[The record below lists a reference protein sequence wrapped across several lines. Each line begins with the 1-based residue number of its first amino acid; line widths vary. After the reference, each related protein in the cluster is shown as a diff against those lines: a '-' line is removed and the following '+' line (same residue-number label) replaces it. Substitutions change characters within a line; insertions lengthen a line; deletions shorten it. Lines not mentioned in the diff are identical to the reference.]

1 MERAFHLGRGDR
13 TFTPSE
19 EYTIPIEINLIYGR
33 SAAVRGGTPPK
44 GAATARYNAALA
56 ALVPWTLHRVAR
68 GVTHHAR
75 LFSHCISR
83 MTMLATD
90 SDPIVAIAT
99 APGRGG
105 IGVVRISCGRAGSA
119 AAEALMRALF
129 AQMLEP
135 RHASYVPF
143 LDAGGNVLD
152 RGIALNFPAPHS
164 YTGEHVIE
172 LQGHGGPVVL
182 QLVLQSCLDAGKTFG
197 LRLAEPGEF
206 TRRAFLNDKLDLAQA
221 EAVADLIEA
230 STEAAARSA
239 GRSLEGAFSRDIH
252 ALVEEVIALRMLVEA
267 TLDFPEE
274 EIDFLEAADARG
286 KLAHMRE
293 RLAQVLGEAKQGALL
308 REGLAVV
315 LAGQPNVG
323 KSSLLN
329 ALAGA
334 ELAIVTPIAGTTRD
348 KVAQTI
354 QIEGIPLHIVDTA
367 GLRDT
372 EDEVEKIG
380 IARTWNEIEKA
391 DVVLHLLDARAGM
404 TPDDATIAARF
415 PTGVPVVRVLNK
427 TDLTELAPTLIRLGA
442 TEVDSEV
449 CELRLS
455 AKKGEGIDLLRAE
468 LLRIAGWQA
477 GTESVYLAR
486 ERHLRALRAAQDHLA
501 LASEHGEAG
510 NQSLDLFAEELR
522 LAQEEL
528 NSITGEFT
536 SDDLL
541 GVIFSRFCIGK

>member
-1 MERAFHLGRGDR
+1 
-13 TFTPSE
+13 
-19 EYTIPIEINLIYGR
+19 
-33 SAAVRGGTPPK
+33 
-44 GAATARYNAALA
+44 
-56 ALVPWTLHRVAR
+56 
-68 GVTHHAR
+68 
-75 LFSHCISR
+75 
-83 MTMLATD
+83 MLSTD

-105 IGVVRISCGRAGSA
+105 IGVVRISFGRAGEA
-119 AAEALMRALF
+119 AAESLMRALTG
-129 AQMLEP
+129 QVLKP
-135 RHASYVPF
+135 RHASYVGF
-143 LDAGGNVLD
+143 LDEAGNALD
-152 RGIALNFPAPHS
+152 RGLCFFSAAPLS
-164 YTGEHVIE
+164 YTGEHVLE
-172 LQGHGGPVVL
+172 LQGHGGPIVL
-182 QLVLQSCLDAGKTFG
+182 QLVLQRCVDAGKAFA

-252 ALVEEVIALRMLVEA
+252 ALFEEVITLRMLVEA

-286 KLAHMRE
+286 KLARIRE
-293 RLAQVLGEAKQGALL
+293 RLALVLSEAKQGALL
-308 REGLAVV
+308 REGLSVV

-329 ALAGA
+329 ARAGA

-354 QIEGIPLHIVDTA
+354 QIEGIPLHVIDTA

-380 IARTWNEIEKA
+380 IARTWSEIEKA
-391 DVVLHLLDARAGM
+391 DVVLHLLDAREGVTAE
-404 TPDDATIAARF
+404 DERIAERF
-415 PTGVPVVRVLNK
+415 PKGVPVVRVLNK
-427 TDLTELAPTLIRLGA
+427 TDLTDLPPALRELGVANGKGEGEGEDARGTDLR
-442 TEVDSEV
+442 EV
-449 CELRLS
+449 RLS
-455 AKKGEGIDLLRAE
+455 AKHGDGIGLLRTE

-477 GTESVYLAR
+477 GAESVYLAR
-486 ERHLRALRAAQDHLA
+486 ERHLIALRAADEHLTFA
-501 LASEHGEAG
+501 TQHADQNA
-510 NQSLDLFAEELR
+510 QALDLFAEELR
-522 LAQEEL
+522 LAQEQL
-528 NSITGEFT
+528 NSITGEFPFN
-536 SDDLL
+536 DLL

>member
-1 MERAFHLGRGDR
+1 
-13 TFTPSE
+13 
-19 EYTIPIEINLIYGR
+19 
-33 SAAVRGGTPPK
+33 
-44 GAATARYNAALA
+44 
-56 ALVPWTLHRVAR
+56 
-68 GVTHHAR
+68 
-75 LFSHCISR
+75 
-83 MTMLATD
+83 MLPTD
-90 SDPIVAIAT
+90 SDAIVAIAT
-99 APGRGG
+99 AAGRGG
-105 IGVVRISCGRAGSA
+105 IGVVRISFGRAGEA
-119 AAEALMRALF
+119 AVQPLMLALTGHQLK
-129 AQMLEP
+129 P
-135 RHASYVPF
+135 RHATYVGF
-143 LDAGGNVLD
+143 LDETGNALD
-152 RGIALNFPAPHS
+152 RGIALYFPAPHS
-164 YTGEHVIE
+164 YTGEHVLE
-172 LQGHGGPVVL
+172 LQGHGGPIVL
-182 QLVLQSCLDAGKTFG
+182 QLLLQRCIDAGKAFG

-252 ALVEEVIALRMLVEA
+252 QLVEEVITLRMLVEA

-286 KLAHMRE
+286 KLARIRE
-293 RLAQVLGEAKQGALL
+293 RLTQVLADARQGALL
-308 REGLAVV
+308 REGLSVV

-354 QIEGIPLHIVDTA
+354 QIEGIPLHVIDTA
-367 GLRDT
+367 GLRET

-391 DVVLHLLDARAGM
+391 DVVLHLLDARTGM
-404 TPDDATIAARF
+404 TQEDESIAARF
-415 PTGVPVVRVLNK
+415 PQGVPVVRVLNK
-427 TDLTELAPTLIRLGA
+427 TDLTEIAPAVQQLNDPRVADLR
-442 TEVDSEV
+442 EV
-449 CELRLS
+449 RLS
-455 AKKGEGIDLLRAE
+455 AKHGNGVELLRVE

-477 GTESVYLAR
+477 GAQSVYLAR
-486 ERHLRALRAAQDHLA
+486 ERHLIALRAAAQHLQ
-501 LASEHGEAG
+501 LAAEHADQ
-510 NQSLDLFAEELR
+510 NAQALDLFAEELR
-522 LAQEEL
+522 LAQDQL

>member
-1 MERAFHLGRGDR
+1 
-13 TFTPSE
+13 
-19 EYTIPIEINLIYGR
+19 
-33 SAAVRGGTPPK
+33 
-44 GAATARYNAALA
+44 
-56 ALVPWTLHRVAR
+56 
-68 GVTHHAR
+68 
-75 LFSHCISR
+75 
-83 MTMLATD
+83 MLATD

-105 IGVVRISCGRAGSA
+105 IGVVRISFGRAGA
-119 AAEALMRALF
+119 AAVAPMMEALTGQAL
-129 AQMLEP
+129 AP

-143 LDAGGNVLD
+143 LDGGGNALD
-152 RGIALNFPAPHS
+152 RGIALYFPAPHS
-164 YTGEHVIE
+164 YTGEHVLE
-172 LQGHGGPVVL
+172 LQGHGGPIVL
-182 QLVLQSCLDAGKTFG
+182 QLVLQRCIDAGRAFG

-239 GRSLEGAFSRDIH
+239 GRSLEGAFSRNIH
-252 ALVEEVIALRMLVEA
+252 ALVEDVITLRMLVEA

-286 KLAHMRE
+286 KLARIRE
-293 RLAQVLGEAKQGALL
+293 RLALVLSEARQGALL
-308 REGLAVV
+308 REGLSVV

-354 QIEGIPLHIVDTA
+354 QIEGIPLHVIDTA
-367 GLRDT
+367 GLRET

-380 IARTWNEIEKA
+380 IERTWGEIERA
-391 DVVLHLLDARAGM
+391 DVVLHLLDARSGM
-404 TPDDATIAARF
+404 TADDEAIAARF
-415 PTGVPVVRVLNK
+415 PNGVPVVRVLNK
-427 TDLTELAPTLIRLGA
+427 TDLTDTAAGVERLNGDEDLC
-442 TEVDSEV
+442 EV
-449 CELRLS
+449 RLS
-455 AKKGEGIDLLRAE
+455 AKKVDGIDLLRGE

-477 GTESVYLAR
+477 GSESVYLAR
-486 ERHLRALRAAQDHLA
+486 ERHLIALRAAQEHLGLAADHA
-501 LASEHGEAG
+501 DQNAQA
-510 NQSLDLFAEELR
+510 LDLFAEELR
-522 LAQEEL
+522 LAQDQL

>member
-1 MERAFHLGRGDR
+1 
-13 TFTPSE
+13 
-19 EYTIPIEINLIYGR
+19 
-33 SAAVRGGTPPK
+33 
-44 GAATARYNAALA
+44 
-56 ALVPWTLHRVAR
+56 
-68 GVTHHAR
+68 
-75 LFSHCISR
+75 
-83 MTMLATD
+83 MLAND

-105 IGVVRISCGRAGSA
+105 IGVVRISCGRAGDA
-119 AAEALMRALF
+119 AASALMRALCDQLL
-129 AQMLEP
+129 AP

-143 LDAGGNVLD
+143 VDAGGNVLD

-164 YTGEHVIE
+164 YTGEHVLE
-172 LQGHGGPVVL
+172 LQGHGGPIVL
-182 QLVLQSCLDAGKTFG
+182 QLVLQRCLEAGKPFG

-252 ALVEEVIALRMLVEA
+252 ALVDEVIALRMLVEA

-274 EIDFLEAADARG
+274 EIDFLEAADAHG
-286 KLAHMRE
+286 KLAHIRT
-293 RLAQVLGEAKQGALL
+293 RLADVLDEARQGALL
-308 REGLAVV
+308 REGLSVV

-348 KVAQTI
+348 KVTQTI
-354 QIEGIPLHIVDTA
+354 QIEGIPLHVIDTA
-367 GLRDT
+367 GLRET

-380 IARTWNEIEKA
+380 IARTWGEIERA
-391 DVVLHLLDARAGM
+391 DVVLHLLDARFGR
-404 TPDDATIAARF
+404 TGDDDAIATRF

-427 TDLTELAPTLIRLGA
+427 TDLTDSAPSVDRLGELNGSG
-442 TEVDSEV
+442 TDV
-449 CELRLS
+449 CEVRLS
-455 AKKGEGIDLLRAE
+455 AKNGEGIDLLRAE

-477 GTESVYLAR
+477 GTESIYLAR
-486 ERHLRALRAAQDHLA
+486 ERHLIALREARAHLELAA
-501 LASEHGEAG
+501 EHAQQG
-510 NQSLDLFAEELR
+510 NQALDLFAEELR
-522 LAQEEL
+522 LAQEAL